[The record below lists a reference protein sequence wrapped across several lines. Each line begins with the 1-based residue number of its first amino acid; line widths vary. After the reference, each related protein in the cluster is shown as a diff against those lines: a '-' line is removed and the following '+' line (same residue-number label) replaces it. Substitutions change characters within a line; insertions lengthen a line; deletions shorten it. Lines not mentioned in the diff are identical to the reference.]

1 MFTYFFD
8 PLGVLT
14 GPFEV
19 PAIPGVGQQLP
30 GNAVQMESP
39 LAVPDAG
46 NVWVLGKDQPE
57 QMADNRGVVFN
68 TETGAESIQLALGPL
83 PEGLTKEPRPSTVH
97 AWRAG
102 AWVKDPAQIHQ
113 TKTIEVNRAC
123 EAAIV
128 EGFCSA
134 ALGETHKYSSQM
146 EDQLNLNGA
155 ILRGLDTLYACRDEL
170 GRKDYRPHTFAQV
183 SQVWDDFTEY
193 KLQLLQKALQ
203 LKQMLDLALE
213 RDDVDALE
221 AVTWESLP

>member
-8 PLGVLT
+8 PVGVLA

-19 PAIPGVGQQLP
+19 PAIPGIGQQLP
-30 GNAVQMESP
+30 GNAIQMQTA
-39 LAVPDAG
+39 LAAPETG
-46 NVWVLGKDQPE
+46 NVWVLIEDQP
-57 QMADNRGVVFN
+57 QQLADNRGAVFS
-68 TETGAESIQLALGPL
+68 TETGAESTQLELGPL
-83 PEGLTKEPRPSTVH
+83 PEGLTKDPRPSAVH
-97 AWRAG
+97 SWRAG
-102 AWVKDPAQIHQ
+102 AWAKDAAQVHQ
-113 TKTIEVNRAC
+113 VKTIEVNRAC

-134 ALGETHKYSSQM
+134 ALGEVHKYSSQM

-193 KLQLLQKALQ
+193 KLQLLRKALQ
-203 LKQMLDLALE
+203 LKEVLDQALE

-221 AVTWESLP
+221 AVIWEPLP